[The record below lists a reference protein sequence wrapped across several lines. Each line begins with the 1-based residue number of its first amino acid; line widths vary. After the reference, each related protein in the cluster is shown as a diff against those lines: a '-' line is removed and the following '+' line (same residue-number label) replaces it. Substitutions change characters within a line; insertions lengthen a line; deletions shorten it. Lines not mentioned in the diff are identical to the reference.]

1 MALTQKLEHRQKAV
15 FTQSLRQ
22 FMKILELPLLE
33 LKEVV
38 EAELIENPV
47 IEEAE
52 KNAEAPSGAEAPDGA
67 LTEFTPTRIES
78 NEDAYE
84 KAIPGKRENLTE
96 VLLRQLRINAAD
108 AEFGEQLR
116 IGTALINNI
125 DENGYLRESLS
136 AVCAEAGC
144 SEEDAL
150 KILKLIQTFEPNGV
164 GARDIKECLL
174 IQLDKKQ
181 DKDPLARRLIEECL
195 QDLAHKDSL
204 HKVCRKLKCDSE
216 ELTRCIEKIHSLEPK
231 PGRGY
236 SNEETAYVIPDITI
250 EEKDD
255 ILRVSTKDDSIP
267 VIRVNPTYKNMLRS
281 KKTDEKTKDFIRE
294 KLKNAANLINAI
306 TQRKETLTRVITII
320 AETQKEALLEGMD
333 KLRPLS
339 LKEIAEK
346 VSMHESTISRI
357 VMNKYVQTPIGIFPL
372 RGFFSTSLKKEDGE
386 DVSAQSIK
394 FKIREL
400 VENEDKTKPLRDQ
413 EIVEQIRE
421 TEKLSLARRT
431 VAKYRKILKIPPV
444 SERRQ

>member
-1 MALTQKLEHRQKAV
+1 MALSQRLEHRQKAV
-15 FTQSLRQ
+15 FTQSLQ
-22 FMKILELPLLE
+22 QSMKILELPLLE

-52 KNAEAPSGAEAPDGA
+52 KNIDTPQEALG
-67 LTEFTPTRIES
+67 EFMPTRTGS
-78 NEDAYE
+78 DEDAYE

-96 VLLRQLRINAAD
+96 ALLKQLRINAAD
-108 AEFGEQLR
+108 EEQVR

-136 AVCAEAGC
+136 AVCAESGC

-150 KILKLIQTFEPNGV
+150 KALRLIQTFEPAGV

-181 DKDPLARRLIEECL
+181 DKDPLSRRLIEECL
-195 QDLAHKDSL
+195 QDLARKDL
-204 HKVCRKLKCDSE
+204 KQKVCKKLKCESE
-216 ELTRCIEKIHSLEPK
+216 ELARCIKKIHSLEPK

-236 SNEETAYVIPDITI
+236 SNEEATYVIPDISI

-255 ILRVSTKDDSIP
+255 TLRVSTKDDSIP

-294 KLKNAANLINAI
+294 KLKNATNLINAI

-346 VSMHESTISRI
+346 VSLHESTISRI

-394 FKIREL
+394 LKIREL
-400 VENEDKTKPLRDQ
+400 IENEDKTRPLRDQ
-413 EIVEQIRE
+413 EIVGQIRQ

-431 VAKYRKILKIPPV
+431 VAKYRKMLKIPPV
-444 SERRQ
+444 SERRTN

>member
-1 MALTQKLEHRQKAV
+1 MALHQRLEHRQKAV
-15 FTQSLRQ
+15 FTQSLQ
-22 FMKILELPLLE
+22 QSMKILELPLLE

-52 KNAEAPSGAEAPDGA
+52 KNIESPIEALG
-67 LTEFTPTRIES
+67 EFPPTRQES
-78 NEDAYE
+78 DEDAYE
-84 KAIPGKRENLTE
+84 KAIPGKKENLTE
-96 VLLRQLRINAAD
+96 ALLKQLRINAAD
-108 AEFGEQLR
+108 EEQLR
-116 IGTALINNI
+116 IGTTLINNI
-125 DENGYLRESLS
+125 DENGYLRETLS
-136 AVCAEAGC
+136 NICAESGC
-144 SEEDAL
+144 NEEDAL
-150 KILKLIQTFEPNGV
+150 KVLKLIQTFEPSGV
-164 GARDIKECLL
+164 GARDIKECLI

-181 DKDPLARRLIEECL
+181 DNDILTRRVVEECL
-195 QDLAHKDSL
+195 EELAHKDSR
-204 HKVCRKLKCDSE
+204 HKVCKKLKCDDAQ
-216 ELTRCIEKIHSLEPK
+216 LARCIEKIHSLEPK

-236 SNEETAYVIPDITI
+236 SNEEASYVIPDISI

-255 ILRVSTKDDSIP
+255 TLRVSTKDDSIP
-267 VIRVNPTYKNMLRS
+267 IIRVNPTYKNMLRS

-333 KLRPLS
+333 KLKPLS

-346 VSMHESTISRI
+346 VSLHESTISRI

-394 FKIREL
+394 LKIQEL
-400 VENEDKTKPLRDQ
+400 IDNEDKTKPLRDQ
-413 EIVEQIRE
+413 EIVEQIKE
-421 TEKLSLARRT
+421 AEKLTLARRT
-431 VAKYRKILKIPPV
+431 VAKYRKILKIPSV
-444 SERRQ
+444 SERRH

>member
-1 MALTQKLEHRQKAV
+1 
-15 FTQSLRQ
+15 
-22 FMKILELPLLE
+22 MKILELPLLE

-52 KNAEAPSGAEAPDGA
+52 KNIEAPLEASGEFMPAR
-67 LTEFTPTRIES
+67 TESDE
-78 NEDAYE
+78 NVYE
-84 KAIPGKRENLTE
+84 KAIPGKKENLTE
-96 VLLRQLRINAAD
+96 ALLRQARINAAD
-108 AEFGEQLR
+108 EKQLR
-116 IGTALINNI
+116 IGTTLINNI

-136 AVCAEAGC
+136 VICAESGC

-150 KILKLIQTFEPNGV
+150 KALKLIQTFEPSGV

-181 DKDPLARRLIEECL
+181 VKDPLSRRLIEECL
-195 QDLAHKDSL
+195 EDLAHKDSL
-204 HKVCRKLKCDSE
+204 HKMCKKLKCDST
-216 ELTRCIEKIHSLEPK
+216 ELARCIEKIHSLEPK

-236 SNEETAYVIPDITI
+236 SNEETAYVIPDISI

-255 ILRVSTKDDSIP
+255 TLRVSTKDDSIP
-267 VIRVNPTYKNMLRS
+267 IIRVNPTYKNMLRS

-357 VMNKYVQTPIGIFPL
+357 VMNKFVQTPIGIFPL

-394 FKIREL
+394 LKIREL
-400 VENEDKTKPLRDQ
+400 IENEDKTRPFRDQ
-413 EIVEQIRE
+413 EIVEQIRQ

>member
-1 MALTQKLEHRQKAV
+1 MALSQKLEHRQKGI

-22 FMKILELPLLE
+22 SMKILELPLLE

-47 IEEAE
+47 IEEVE
-52 KNAEAPSGAEAPDGA
+52 KNIDTPIEASG
-67 LTEFTPTRIES
+67 EFMPTRIES
-78 NEDAYE
+78 DEDAYE
-84 KAIPGKRENLTE
+84 KAIPGKRENLAE

-108 AEFGEQLR
+108 EEQLR
-116 IGTALINNI
+116 VGTALINNI
-125 DENGYLRESLS
+125 NENGYLRESLS
-136 AVCAEAGC
+136 AVCAESGY

-150 KILKLIQTFEPNGV
+150 KVLKLIQAFEPSGV
-164 GARDIKECLL
+164 GARNLKECLL

-181 DKDPLARRLIEECL
+181 DKDPLSRRLIEECL
-195 QDLAHKDSL
+195 QDLARKDSIR
-204 HKVCRKLKCDSE
+204 KVCKKLKCDSE

-236 SNEETAYVIPDITI
+236 SNEETAYVIPDISI

-255 ILRVSTKDDSIP
+255 TLRVSTKDDSIP
-267 VIRVNPTYKNMLRS
+267 IIRVNPTYKNMLKS

-294 KLKNAANLINAI
+294 KLKNAANLIQAI
-306 TQRKETLTRVITII
+306 TQRKKTLTRVITII

-394 FKIREL
+394 LKIQQL
-400 VENEDKTKPLRDQ
+400 IENEDKTRPLRDQ
-413 EIVEQIRE
+413 EIVKQIRE

>member
-1 MALTQKLEHRQKAV
+1 MALHQRLEHRQKAV

-22 FMKILELPLLE
+22 SMKILELPLLE

-52 KNAEAPSGAEAPDGA
+52 KNIDTPLESLGEFMPAPTKSDE
-67 LTEFTPTRIES
+67 
-78 NEDAYE
+78 NVYE
-84 KAIPGKRENLTE
+84 KAIPGKKENLTE
-96 VLLRQLRINAAD
+96 ALLRQLRINAAD
-108 AEFGEQLR
+108 EEQLR
-116 IGTALINNI
+116 VGTTLINNI
-125 DENGYLRESLS
+125 NENGYLRESLS
-136 AVCAEAGC
+136 DICAESGC
-144 SEEDAL
+144 GEEDAL
-150 KILKLIQTFEPNGV
+150 KALKLIQTFEPSGV

-181 DKDPLARRLIEECL
+181 DTDPLSRRLIEECL
-195 QDLAHKDSL
+195 QDLAHKDTL
-204 HKVCRKLKCDSE
+204 HKVCKKLKCDSA
-216 ELTRCIEKIHSLEPK
+216 ELARCIEKIHSLEPK

-236 SNEETAYVIPDITI
+236 SSEETVYVIPDISI

-255 ILRVSTKDDSIP
+255 TLRVSTKDDSIP
-267 VIRVNPTYKNMLRS
+267 IIRVNPTYKNMLKS

-320 AETQKEALLEGMD
+320 AETQKDALLEGMD

-394 FKIREL
+394 LKILDLIEY
-400 VENEDKTKPLRDQ
+400 EDKTRPLRDR
-413 EIVEQIRE
+413 EIVEQIRQ